1 MFTSISLAFLIIIT
15 FPLVFKEEVSFFLP
29 TEELKNP
36 YFFLAVGKDRE
47 IEGTVRTDAIVVGV
61 ADWKKKTLTL
71 VSIPRDTLIDGRKI
85 NSFYNEG
92 GISKLLKVVENLL
105 NVRFDGYV
113 VLNYEAFKILGDEL
127 GPVKVV
133 PNEVMYYV
141 DKVQDLVIDFKPG
154 VPYYLD
160 GKQLLAYI
168 RYRKDATGDLAR
180 IERQKEVF
188 KKLVQAALEKSF
200 ADLAKVLEKL
210 EGQIETNVKVSDL
223 FFFYVQF
230 SEGLE
235 VRTHTIPYR
244 LDRMGN
250 VLVDEREI
258 ASFMA
263 NVAVLPERTEKPLKV
278 VLVNVSSR
286 ISRVF
291 DTEHRDLWKKIAG
304 QEPVRI
310 VWESTDLEKMFDG
323 NQVFLLQPDDERVP
337 QLLQEIYPTRK
348 FVIRKFLDK
357 KDFSDYLLILQ
368 KLSQRAIYLDF
379 PLTAI
384 VLLDDQ

>member
-15 FPLVFKEEVSFFLP
+15 FPLAFKEEVSFFLP

-71 VSIPRDTLIDGRKI
+71 VSIPRDTLIGGRKI

-113 VLNYEAFKILGDEL
+113 VLNYEAFRILGDEL

-168 RYRKDATGDLAR
+168 RYRKDAMGDLAR

-223 FFFYVQF
+223 LFFYVQF

-235 VRTHTIPYR
+235 VKTHTIPYR

-263 NVAVLPERTEKPLKV
+263 NVAVLPEQTEKPLKV

-304 QEPVRI
+304 REPVRI

-337 QLLQEIYPTRK
+337 QLLQKIYPTRN

>member
-15 FPLVFKEEVSFFLP
+15 FPLAFKEEVSFFLP

-71 VSIPRDTLIDGRKI
+71 VSIPRDTLIGGRKI

-113 VLNYEAFKILGDEL
+113 VLNYEAFRILGDEL

-168 RYRKDATGDLAR
+168 RYRKDAMGDLAR

-223 FFFYVQF
+223 LFFYVRF

-235 VRTHTIPYR
+235 VKTHTIPYR

-263 NVAVLPERTEKPLKV
+263 NVAVLPEQTEKPLKV

-304 QEPVRI
+304 REPVRI

-337 QLLQEIYPTRK
+337 QLLQKIYPTRN

>member
-1 MFTSISLAFLIIIT
+1 LFTSISLAFLIIIT

-113 VLNYEAFKILGDEL
+113 VLNYEAFRILGDEL

-141 DKVQDLVIDFKPG
+141 DKAQDLVIDFKPG

-168 RYRKDATGDLAR
+168 RYRKDAMGDLAR

-200 ADLAKVLEKL
+200 TDLAKVLEKL

-223 FFFYVQF
+223 LFFYVQF

-258 ASFMA
+258 ASFMT

-337 QLLQEIYPTRK
+337 QLLQKIYPTRN